1 MRPNQTLICRYC
13 SYDLNPITA
22 TRCEICNQ
30 PLASNQVA
38 TRQPSVWRWLGLL
51 AALGLISGGLYLLWR
66 NFIVSAPQSAS
77 NQLSQAGDLQLKDA
91 MRDVQNV
98 PSGLFSYG
106 GALPFAALTAKGMND
121 AIAQS
126 HPQFRLVYTEPLNA
140 NPNSTV
146 GISMLIDKQLSIAQS
161 GRSLKDAEY
170 AKAQNRGFR
179 LEEVPVAIDG
189 IVFYTHPNLPIKS
202 LTIPEVQSIFQGKIK
217 NWKALGGPN
226 LPIVP
231 ISIDPKISA
240 PLQILFQGLENVR
253 LSPKIQT
260 ARDYTACIRRV
271 AAQPGGISYGSA
283 PTVIGQ
289 KTIRPLALAKGKA
302 QPPVSPL
309 VAGNQVNEAAFR
321 DGTYPLTRR
330 LFVIFRRDKTI
341 DELAGVAYANLLLSK
356 EGQAIIQKAGFVPIR
371 Q

>member
-1 MRPNQTLICRYC
+1 MRPNQTQICRYC

-30 PLASNQVA
+30 PLGSNQVA
-38 TRQPSVWRWLGLL
+38 RRPPSVGRWLGLL
-51 AALGLISGGLYLLWR
+51 AALGLVSSGLYLLWR

-77 NQLSQAGDLQLKDA
+77 NQLSQAGDLQLKDS

-98 PSGLFSYG
+98 PAGVFSYG

-121 AIAQS
+121 AIAQA
-126 HPQFRLVYTEPLNA
+126 HPQFRLVYADPLNA
-140 NPNSTV
+140 SPSSTA
-146 GISMLIDKQLSIAQS
+146 GISMLIGKQLSIAQS

-170 AKAQNRGFR
+170 TKAQNRGFR
-179 LEEVPVAIDG
+179 LEDIPIAIDG
-189 IVFYTHPNLPIKS
+189 IVFYTQPGLPIKS
-202 LTIPEVQSIFQGKIK
+202 LTIAQVQSIFQGKVT
-217 NWKALGGPN
+217 NWKYLGGPN

-240 PLQILFQGLENVR
+240 PLQLLFQGLENTR
-253 LSPKIQT
+253 LSPKIQI
-260 ARDYTACIRRV
+260 ARDYTACIRKV
-271 AAQPGGISYGSA
+271 AAEPGGISYGAA

-289 KTIRPLALAKGKA
+289 KTIRPLSLAKGKTQ
-302 QPPVSPL
+302 QPVPPF
-309 VAGNQVNEAAFR
+309 VAGNQVNAAAFR

-330 LFVIFRRDKTI
+330 LFVVFRRDKTI